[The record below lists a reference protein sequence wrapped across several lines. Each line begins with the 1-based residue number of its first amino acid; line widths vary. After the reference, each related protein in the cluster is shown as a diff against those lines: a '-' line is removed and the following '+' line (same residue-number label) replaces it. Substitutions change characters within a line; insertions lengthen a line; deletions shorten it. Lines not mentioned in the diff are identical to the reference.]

1 MPIRTPVNIQPTG
14 SYSLVAST
22 HETIDQALM
31 NFIDQELNIS
41 CTTNDGFKKVPVI
54 FSIPERAYQIKNDQL
69 LRPNGRTLNYPLIAI
84 AKTGMNRNPQNR
96 GKYGVDVFPYFGY
109 YKRGGAIETA
119 RIIQQTKTQKFAN
132 AAAIR
137 RSASGVDK
145 NHQTFPEVNKQI
157 VYQTL
162 SVPMPKFVEISY
174 TISAV
179 TDYQQQ
185 MNEILQVFQAFTGTP
200 AMFHVKHEGN
210 SYETIISPDF
220 TIENNSS
227 GLDVDERLFKA
238 DISMTVFGY
247 LIGEDEN
254 QETPK
259 VVVRETAVKVQ
270 IGREHVVLEDEIPYH
285 HGLKPKYRP

>member
-31 NFIDQELNIS
+31 NFIDLKLDIF

-84 AKTGMNRNPQNR
+84 AKTSMNRNPQNR
-96 GKYGVDVFPYFGY
+96 GKYGVDVYPYFSY
-109 YKRGGAIETA
+109 YKRGGSIETA
-119 RIIQQTKTQKFAN
+119 RIVQQSKTQKFAN
-132 AAAIR
+132 ANAIR
-137 RSASGVDK
+137 RSVSGVDK
-145 NHQTFPEVNKQI
+145 NRQTFPEKNNEI
-157 VYQTL
+157 VYQSLT
-162 SVPMPKFVEISY
+162 VPMPKFVEVSY

-200 AMFHVKHEGN
+200 AMFHVEHEGN
-210 SYETIISPDF
+210 SYEAIISPDF
-220 TIENNSS
+220 SIENNSS
-227 GLDVDERLFKA
+227 GLDVNERLFKA
-238 DISMTVFGY
+238 DISITVFGY
-247 LIGEDEN
+247 LIGEDKN

-259 VVVRETAVKVQ
+259 VVIRESAVKVQ
-270 IGREHVVLEDEIPYH
+270 IGREHAVLDDQIAYH
-285 HGLKPKYRP
+285 YGLKPKYRA